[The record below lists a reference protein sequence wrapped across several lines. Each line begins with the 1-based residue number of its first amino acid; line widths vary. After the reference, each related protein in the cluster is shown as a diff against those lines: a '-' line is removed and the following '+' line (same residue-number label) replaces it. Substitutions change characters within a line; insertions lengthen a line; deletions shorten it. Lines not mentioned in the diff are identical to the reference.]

1 MGSTNSNIYKINT
14 FIYLFI
20 YFYYY
25 YFNESAKKP
34 NSNFLCFI
42 WTEERE
48 HLGKELFSAM
58 ASLNFVKI
66 FKIFFLSFFRKRKKE
81 KKIAKI

>member
-1 MGSTNSNIYKINT
+1 
-14 FIYLFI
+14 
-20 YFYYY
+20 
-25 YFNESAKKP
+25 
-34 NSNFLCFI
+34 LCFI